1 MPYSNSRSSF
11 NRRNFLQ
18 IAGVSAAAV
27 AAGINAP
34 AKAGAQS
41 SLSSWG
47 SSRGGDLPQDSEL
60 FGLGVAAGMPRHDSM
75 ILWTRLAPEPLAED
89 GHGGMTGGDVRV
101 GWEVAKD
108 EGFGDVVKQGEALAQ
123 RELAH
128 SVHPQVT
135 GLEPATEY
143 FYRFRVD
150 GKVSP
155 VGRFKTLPAPGAKV
169 DDFTFTV
176 ASCQAWYHGYFTPWK
191 HIAQEPDLD
200 MTIFVGDYIYEYGIV
215 EGNNLWRQGA
225 SVPDVFKAKVE
236 TLEQYR
242 LRYSLFKSDEHLQA
256 AHARAAM
263 AIVWDDHEVENNYA
277 GKWSEIG
284 TKAEHF
290 LYQRAAAYRAFYENL
305 PVAPPA
311 LPEGPNNRIYDS
323 FDVGTLMRFNLVD
336 TRQYREES
344 AEDASILGAEQEQW
358 LNDKLAT
365 SPAQWNVVVNSVVV
379 VPIADSTDQWDGF
392 PTARRRLIES
402 LSKVSDPV
410 VFTGDIHQHCAA
422 EIQSESG
429 QPVGVELVAT
439 SIASDGD
446 GFAGSKSTEWLEKP
460 YVKAMDKR
468 RGYIKVHATRE
479 HLDSEFVVVP
489 WIERDDTA
497 PRETAF
503 SFRTNAGEHTLRSL

>member
-1 MPYSNSRSSF
+1 MFPRP
-11 NRRNFLQ
+11 LE
-18 IAGVSAAAV
+18 SA
-27 AAGINAP
+27 
-34 AKAGAQS
+34 
-41 SLSSWG
+41 
-47 SSRGGDLPQDSEL
+47 
-60 FGLGVAAGMPRHDSM
+60 
-75 ILWTRLAPEPLAED
+75 
-89 GHGGMTGGDVRV
+89 
-101 GWEVAKD
+101 
-108 EGFGDVVKQGEALAQ
+108 QGEALAQ

-242 LRYSLFKSDEHLQA
+242 LRYSLFKSDEHLRA

-277 GKWSEIG
+277 GNWSEIG

-358 LNDKLAT
+358 LNDRLAT

-468 RGYIKVHATRE
+468 RGYIKVRATGE